1 MRRWKV
7 TRSGWL
13 RRGRSWRG
21 IIASGRGILI
31 RSVAGAPE
39 SFLVPPKYTS
49 RFRWQL
55 LTASQKERKKNCDNY
70 STRYGCRFL
79 ANPRNTVPGSFS
91 LARSCDQ
98 IYIQIARRSRLREQV
113 NVILIEVVREQA
125 VIQLQLWA
133 AGPDRTLD
141 HRSQNTSLSPLWVGT
156 IAAPIPA
163 ALSVLRLK

>member
-1 MRRWKV
+1 MA
-7 TRSGWL
+7 TSHHE
-13 RRGRSWRG
+13 
-21 IIASGRGILI
+21 
-31 RSVAGAPE
+31 PE
-39 SFLVPPKYTS
+39 GK
-49 RFRWQL
+49 
-55 LTASQKERKKNCDNY
+55 KKNCDNY

-98 IYIQIARRSRLREQV
+98 KYIQIARRSRLREQV

-141 HRSQNTSLSPLWVGT
+141 HRNQNTSLSPLWVGT

-163 ALSVLRLK
+163 ALSVCGYNSIHSRSHRHRHYHTVIYIPPRYNSCSNSN